1 MPKWEMHS
9 CCVGLSP
16 LSSVPGSG
24 PRLRGEGVAAQSFTP
39 EVSWS
44 KTLFLLNLLVHKIQ
58 TGRVLVSERS
68 RAGWGLGCFFAAASA
83 KRFRW
88 VSSNVDEPDQPL
100 LCTEITFRSRA
111 CAMLL
116 PTPAPALLNAAAEQL
131 IITTATSGPCSCPG
145 WRKHWRLGS
154 RMLLLAFLVLLSPA
168 GCSETEPLSQSSQ
181 DPLFRG
187 ADRYDFAIVIPAGAV
202 ECFWQFAYQSGNFFF
217 SYEVSIAGC
226 FPGSCWHNAAA
237 DGHRGMA
244 VLDQSC
250 TVALWPVPAATSK
263 GAAGPVVGNPL
274 LP

>member
-1 MPKWEMHS
+1 MHS
-9 CCVGLSP
+9 CCLGPSP
-16 LSSVPGSG
+16 LSSSVPGSG
-24 PRLRGEGVAAQSFTP
+24 PRLCVEDVAAQSFTL

-44 KTLFLLNLLVHKIQ
+44 KTLFLLNLLVHEIQ
-58 TGRVLVSERS
+58 IGRVLVSERS
-68 RAGWGLGCFFAAASA
+68 GAGWGLWCFFAAASA
-83 KRFRW
+83 SAKRFSW
-88 VSSNVDEPDQPL
+88 VSSNVDEPDQL
-100 LCTEITFRSRA
+100 LLLTKITFRSRA
-111 CAMLL
+111 RAMLL
-116 PTPAPALLNAAAEQL
+116 PTPAPALPSATAEQL
-131 IITTATSGPCSCPG
+131 IITPATSGPCSCSG

-168 GCSETEPLSQSSQ
+168 SCPETEPLSESSQ

-226 FPGSCWHNAAA
+226 FPGSCWHDAAA
-237 DGHRGMA
+237 DGRRGMA
-244 VLDQSC
+244 VLDRPC